1 MRFSCFSPITLA
13 FYTSPFRGRASANF
27 ERISQFVIMSPDVG
41 QIHKGQMSVVMNA
54 FRNVMI
60 VENVSIDVYYEHCL
74 TFKYSFVPLPD

>member
-1 MRFSCFSPITLA
+1 
-13 FYTSPFRGRASANF
+13 
-27 ERISQFVIMSPDVG
+27 MSPDVG

-74 TFKYSFVPLPD
+74 TFKYSLVPLPD